1 MTDLPEPQRLDQ
13 LLVALDLFASR
24 SRARDAIQRGTVK
37 VDGKVVSKPSLVF
50 AATHEFTIDDPAQD
64 YVSRAALKLV
74 AGLDHFGL
82 SPEGCDCLDV
92 GASTGG
98 FTEVLLKRGAAHV
111 TSVDVGHDQFHPRLA
126 SDPRV
131 TNIEG
136 LNARY
141 MEPEDIDNREIDFI
155 VSDVSFISLKLA
167 LVPALEFAEPGAHCL
182 LLVKPQFEAGREAI
196 SKAGLLKAPETA
208 PLVAAELERWLT
220 EDMGWTSLGL
230 IASPI
235 AGGDGNEEFLLAG
248 VKPDEDGDDDI
259 DEETDEDTGDAADV
273 NMGEDAE

>member
-1 MTDLPEPQRLDQ
+1 MSQHPEPQRLDQ

-37 VDGKVVSKPSLVF
+37 VDGKVVTKPSLVF
-50 AATHEFTIDDPAQD
+50 SADHEFAIDDPAQD

-82 SPEGCDCLDV
+82 DPAGCDCLDV

-98 FTEVLLKRGAAHV
+98 FTEVLLKRGAGHV
-111 TSVDVGHDQFHPRLA
+111 TSIDVGHGQFHPRLA
-126 SDPRV
+126 ADPRV

-141 MEPEDIDNREIDFI
+141 LEPEDIDSRPIDFI

-167 LVPALEFAEPGAHCL
+167 LAPALEIAEPGCRCL

-196 SKAGLLKAPETA
+196 SKAGLLKEPETA
-208 PLVAAELERWLT
+208 PAVAAELERWLT
-220 EDMGWTSLGL
+220 EDMGWKSLGL
-230 IASPI
+230 IPSPI

-248 VKPDEDGDDDI
+248 EKTEDE
-259 DEETDEDTGDAADV
+259 A
-273 NMGEDAE
+273 

>member
-1 MTDLPEPQRLDQ
+1 MTTTDPQRLDQ
-13 LLVALDLFASR
+13 LLVALDIVASR

-37 VDGKVVSKPSLVF
+37 VDGKVVTKPSLVF
-50 AATHEFTIDDPAQD
+50 SADVSIEIDDPAQD

-82 SPEGCDCLDV
+82 DPGGQECLDV

-111 TSVDVGHDQFHPRLA
+111 TAIDVGHDQMHPRVA
-126 SDPRV
+126 ADPRV

-141 MEPEDIDNREIDFI
+141 LESDDIGGRPISFV

-167 LVPALEFAEPGAHCL
+167 LAPALDMAEPGSCCL

-196 SKAGLLKAPETA
+196 SKAGLLKDPASAPA
-208 PLVAAELERWLT
+208 VAAELERWLV
-220 EDMGWTSLGL
+220 EDMGWESLGL

-235 AGGDGNEEFLLAG
+235 AGGDGNQEFLLAG
-248 VKPDEDGDDDI
+248 RKP
-259 DEETDEDTGDAADV
+259 
-273 NMGEDAE
+273 